1 MEDTMEIR
9 QLVRPPSAGDPH
21 ISAEERIQ
29 VLGWLDES
37 HQEFFS
43 AIDGVSDAQWKWRP
57 APGRWSVG
65 ETAEHIVL
73 AEALLFG
80 FVRKVAGSAPNPA
93 WEEQTKVKTELLIRM
108 MPSREGKAVAPE
120 PIMPHGGLNHAQV
133 KERFE
138 KQRIEIVSFTRET
151 RAALKECTIMHPF
164 PAFGTLNGYQWLV
177 YGPLHTI
184 RHGKQIAEVKATC
197 GYPSNSE

>member
-1 MEDTMEIR
+1 MEARAGKM
-9 QLVRPPSAGDPH
+9 VR
-21 ISAEERIQ
+21 
-29 VLGWLDES
+29 
-37 HQEFFS
+37 
-43 AIDGVSDAQWKWRP
+43 
-57 APGRWSVG
+57 GRDCG
-65 ETAEHIVL
+65 AIVL

-80 FVRKVAGSAPNPA
+80 FVRKAAGGAPNPA
-93 WEEQTKVKTELLIRM
+93 WEEETKGKTELLIRM

-120 PIMPHGGLNHAQV
+120 PIMPHEGLTHAQV

-164 PAFGTLNGYQWLV
+164 PAFGTLNGYQWLI
-177 YGPLHTI
+177 YAPLHTI

-197 GYPSNSE
+197 GYPSNSG